1 MGVGEE
7 GSQQGLL
14 NVEQLNRTRTKNK
27 QTAQKRQKKPQ
38 TSRNSEMNGTDD
50 ELREK

>member
-14 NVEQLNRTRTKNK
+14 DVEQLNKTGTKTSK
-27 QTAQKRQKKPQ
+27 QHRKDFKKKKPK
-38 TSRNSEMNGTDD
+38 E
-50 ELREK
+50 